1 MTVVCNFSYTVH
13 ELLPLGCTE
22 KMLHQ
27 ATKVQHNFRK
37 MGRATYPTMSK
48 SHIFSVVTKKDNLA
62 LHLRKNGQMQGLC
75 RVLLQ
80 AICFDATRVKLS
92 LQDNFLPSVTAYI
105 KKFSVVNMV

>member
-1 MTVVCNFSYTVH
+1 MIRLLLMTVTYNFSYTVH

-27 ATKVQHNFRK
+27 ATKIQHNFRK

-62 LHLRKNGQMQGLC
+62 LHLRKNGQNARSVQG
-75 RVLLQ
+75 
-80 AICFDATRVKLS
+80 
-92 LQDNFLPSVTAYI
+92 VTPG
-105 KKFSVVNMV
+105 NMF